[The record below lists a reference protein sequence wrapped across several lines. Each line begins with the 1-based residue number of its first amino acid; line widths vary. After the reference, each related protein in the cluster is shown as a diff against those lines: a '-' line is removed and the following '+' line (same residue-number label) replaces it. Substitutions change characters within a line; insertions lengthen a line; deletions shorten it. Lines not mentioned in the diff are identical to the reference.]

1 MLPALSSNRGL
12 QRLVSEYYD
21 TIELSSSGAMPPPP
35 ARPRVAQQASSAA
48 AAING
53 AETSDGDGTA
63 APVRRPSVG
72 NGGIPGK
79 DQGPAVGSPDPD
91 CSRHGSCGGKK
102 GPANAGSTGSAR
114 LRIDE
119 SPPPVCVSPN
129 DPRPQT
135 PAPARELSGPANAV
149 EQGAAGA
156 GTGAGAGAVNCAA
169 EGDAVA
175 TVGSDNGK
183 DSGACRVDPRPVS
196 ENGPA
201 ASCAAAAD
209 ADAAAALVT
218 KNRSSGWGAVTSDAS
233 VGSDSGVVPVEV
245 MSVSS
250 RGEKEKGVGVDNSSA
265 GVDGAEQRG
274 PAALL
279 NGA

>member
-21 TIELSSSGAMPPPP
+21 TIELSSSDAMPPPP
-35 ARPRVAQQASSAA
+35 ARPRVAQQASSTAA
-48 AAING
+48 AVYG
-53 AETSDGDGTA
+53 AETCDGDGTA

-79 DQGPAVGSPDPD
+79 DQGPVVGSLDPD
-91 CSRHGSCGGKK
+91 CSRHGSCDGKK
-102 GPANAGSTGSAR
+102 GSANAGSTGSAR

-119 SPPPVCVSPN
+119 SHPPVSVSPS

-135 PAPARELSGPANAV
+135 PAPARELSGPADAV
-149 EQGAAGA
+149 EQGAA
-156 GTGAGAGAVNCAA
+156 GAGAGAVNCAA
-169 EGDAVA
+169 EGGAVA
-175 TVGSDNGK
+175 TAGSENGK
-183 DSGACRVDPRPVS
+183 DNGACLVDSRPVS

-201 ASCAAAAD
+201 ASCAAAAA
-209 ADAAAALVT
+209 ADVAT
-218 KNRSSGWGAVTSDAS
+218 TNRSSGWGAVTSGAS
-233 VGSDSGVVPVEV
+233 VGSDSGVVPVEAV
-245 MSVSS
+245 SVSS
-250 RGEKEKGVGVDNSSA
+250 RGEKEKGVGGENSSA